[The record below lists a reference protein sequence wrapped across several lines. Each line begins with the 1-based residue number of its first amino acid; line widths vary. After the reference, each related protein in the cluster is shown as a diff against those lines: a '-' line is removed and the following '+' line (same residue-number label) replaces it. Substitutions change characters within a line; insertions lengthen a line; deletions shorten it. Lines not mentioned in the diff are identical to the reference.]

1 MYYKKVRLQYMRSS
15 QDPSC
20 LRMSLVIQIVRKN
33 DKKLRML
40 PGGRN
45 FMADVAGAVPIERFL
60 FKICGTFPISS
71 SSIWNKE

>member
-1 MYYKKVRLQYMRSS
+1 
-15 QDPSC
+15 
-20 LRMSLVIQIVRKN
+20 
-33 DKKLRML
+33 ML

-71 SSIWNKE
+71 SSI